1 MTLEELQQ
9 LRQQG
14 IDYGRQ
20 GLYEDALL
28 NLYRAFNASE
38 DHPEFQVRA
47 ALDLGV
53 LYRMLEKYTAA
64 DEMFEIVEQNSSA
77 KSVPRFTAYL
87 ERAIIGYRKKDI
99 GGAEQALAMAEEV
112 LEQNEMGRL
121 IVYFLITRSNV
132 EIEKQEFDKAI
143 AILEQSL
150 TFVELFKS
158 RDLRCTV
165 LFNIGYCRVQQ
176 GKADLAREHLFDA
189 LEIAEERGNQRR
201 LAEINSTL
209 AFNSLKDNDLAS
221 AKQYAADA
229 FQICYEQKYRDIIR
243 DLCYQIGRFYRNNGQ
258 EKIAEVFF
266 EKAVNADGRLT
277 TDYLKLLDT
286 DRMSSGEGV
295 YDQ

>member
-28 NLYRAFNASE
+28 NLYRAFNGSE
-38 DHPEFQVRA
+38 DHPDFQVKA

-53 LYRMLEKYTAA
+53 LYRTLEKYSAA
-64 DEMFEIVEQNSSA
+64 TEMLEIVEENSSA
-77 KSVPRFTAYL
+77 NSVPRFTAHL

-99 GGAEQALAMAEEV
+99 SGAERALAMAEEV

-121 IVYFLITRSNV
+121 IVYFLITRALV
-132 EIEKQEFDKAI
+132 EIEQKKFQSGID
-143 AILEQSL
+143 ILQQSL

-165 LFNIGYCRVQQ
+165 LSNLGHCHLQMGQ
-176 GKADLAREHLFDA
+176 TAKAREHLLDA
-189 LEIAEERGNQRR
+189 LEIAKESCNQRR

-209 AFNSLKDNDLAS
+209 AFNCLKDDDLAS

-229 FQICYEQKYRDIIR
+229 FQISYEQKYRDIIR
-243 DLCYQIGRFYRNNGQ
+243 DLCYQIGRFYRNSG
-258 EKIAEVFF
+258 EEAIAEVFF

-286 DRMSSGEGV
+286 DRMSSGESIF
-295 YDQ
+295 DQ